1 MYLVPVSRHSAR
13 AFDRVFD
20 EAFEHFFRNG
30 SNTPAPNARTPALDV
45 AENDGAYTVSV
56 EMPGVAKDDIKVAID
71 GRRVD
76 VSAESKKES
85 ETKDGERIVHRERS
99 ATRWSRS
106 FTLPRELDQEASNAK
121 LENGVLT
128 LVLGKKRAPGAAQL
142 TIN

>member
-1 MYLVPVSRHSAR
+1 MVLVPVSRQSAR

-20 EAFEHFFRNG
+20 EAFERFFGNG
-30 SNTPAPNARTPALDV
+30 DATAPNARTPALDV
-45 AENDGAYTVSV
+45 VENDGAYTVSV

-76 VSAESKKES
+76 VSAEVKKEAES
-85 ETKDGERIVHRERS
+85 KEGERVVHRERR
-99 ATRWSRS
+99 AARWARS
-106 FTLPRELDQEASNAK
+106 FTLPNELDQVASNAK

-128 LVLGKKRAPGAAQL
+128 LVLGKKRAPGVAQL

>member
-1 MYLVPVSRHSAR
+1 MFLVPVSRHSAR
-13 AFDRVFD
+13 TFDRVFD
-20 EAFEHFFRNG
+20 EAFERFFANG
-30 SNTPAPNARTPALDV
+30 SVPASSARTPALDV
-45 AENDGAYTVSV
+45 VENDGTYTVSV
-56 EMPGVAKDDIKVAID
+56 EMPGVSKDDIKVAID

-76 VSAESKKES
+76 VSAASKKEA

-106 FTLPRELDQEASNAK
+106 FTLPNELDQGASNAK

-128 LVLGKKRAPGAAQL
+128 LVLGKKRAPGATQL